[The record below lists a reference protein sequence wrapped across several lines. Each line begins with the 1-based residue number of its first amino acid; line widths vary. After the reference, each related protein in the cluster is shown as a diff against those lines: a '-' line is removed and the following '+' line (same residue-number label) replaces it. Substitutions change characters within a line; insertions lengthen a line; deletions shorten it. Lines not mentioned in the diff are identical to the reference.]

1 MLFSNQQ
8 TLVSNQPT
16 WAVGMKIDYKGQ
28 IKWMQIQKCAVIFR
42 IFFSNINNVSNV
54 WFFSQAETNVWVM
67 YEWWPSCKTSAPL
80 HCNGEG
86 RSLGLVRMKQY
97 WHSFFFFF
105 FFYKTRWLSTL
116 RNLAKLDLPLR
127 SIIWTKLEGCT
138 IGCPIW
144 ILQCPLDHSCQMVNK
159 CNTKSFKFLDP

>member
-28 IKWMQIQKCAVIFR
+28 IKWMPIQKCAVIFR
-42 IFFSNINNVSNV
+42 NFFGNINNVSNV

-86 RSLGLVRMKQY
+86 RSLGLVKMKQY
-97 WHSFFFFF
+97 WHSFFSFLFFLQNQVIVNPPESC
-105 FFYKTRWLSTL
+105 KTRFAFKKYYL
-116 RNLAKLDLPLR
+116 
-127 SIIWTKLEGCT
+127 
-138 IGCPIW
+138 
-144 ILQCPLDHSCQMVNK
+144 NK
-159 CNTKSFKFLDP
+159 VGRVYNRVPHLNFAMSFGP